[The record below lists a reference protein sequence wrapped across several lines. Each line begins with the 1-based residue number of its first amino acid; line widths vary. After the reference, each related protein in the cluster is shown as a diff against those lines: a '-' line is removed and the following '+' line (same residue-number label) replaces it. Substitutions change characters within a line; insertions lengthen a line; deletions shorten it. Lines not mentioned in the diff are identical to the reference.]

1 MKKVMILLSAVC
13 LISLTSCKQDAA
25 AKIDSKNVAAA
36 ATRDAKSNKLPVI
49 TFDKKE
55 HDFGEILNGA
65 PQETVFT
72 YTNTGD
78 APLVITDVKSTCGC
92 TIPKDWSREPLAVGQ
107 SDKFTVKFNGKGAN
121 KTSKVIN
128 ITANTATGK
137 ESVKITAFIKPD
149 PNAPV
154 KAKPAANRNLGPVI
168 QK

>member
-13 LISLTSCKQDAA
+13 LITLSSCKEDAA
-25 AKIDSKNVAAA
+25 AKIDANNVVAASE
-36 ATRDAKSNKLPVI
+36 RDAQSSKLPVI

-55 HDFGEILNGA
+55 HDFGQIVSGT

-78 APLVITDVKSTCGC
+78 APLVITDIKSTCGC
-92 TIPKDWSREPLAVGQ
+92 TVPQDWSREPLAVGDSQ
-107 SDKFTVKFNGKGAN
+107 KFTVKFNGKGAN
-121 KTSKVIN
+121 KTSKIIN

-137 ESVKITAFIKPD
+137 ESVRISAFITPD

-154 KAKPAANRNLGPVI
+154 KPGVRPNANPGPLT
-168 QK
+168 Q